1 MKLVRTACFL
11 LLAIVMLQRAAY
23 AQETAAAGVLVGT
36 NIAYFASS
44 PKNETTKKNG
54 LVIGAFA
61 VLRKDKGLKILP
73 EIQYSQRRTSVAF
86 GNTDAEYSIDYLNL
100 SLMTRLKLFKS
111 VYTSQGLQFSLPLR
125 ATLDLGGSEADIK
138 DNINKDISIP
148 AGVGV
153 QINKRFGIEGR
164 WDSGLKRVEKGP
176 LGNFIKRNRAITL
189 FATLGI

>member
-1 MKLVRTACFL
+1 MRLVRTACFL
-11 LLAIVMLQRAAY
+11 LAAVVVLQSAAY
-23 AQETAAAGVLVGT
+23 AQDTASAGVMVGT

-54 LVIGAFA
+54 LMVGAFA
-61 VLRKDKGLKILP
+61 VLRRDKAFKILP

-125 ATLDLGGSEADIK
+125 AKLDLGSEADIK

-153 QINKRFGIEGR
+153 QINSRFGIEGR

-189 FATLGI
+189 FATLGF